1 MNYFVVFIYLGFP
14 LVSRVGDLG
23 EVGLENF
30 GESEGGVI

>member
-1 MNYFVVFIYLGFP
+1 MNYFVVFIYLGSV
-14 LVSRVGDLG
+14 LVSQVGDLG

>member
-1 MNYFVVFIYLGFP
+1 
-14 LVSRVGDLG
+14 LVSQVGDLG